1 MTKTNREHDAFNA
14 YLRFLESKGA
24 IAGSLAQRR
33 DLLLKLL
40 PLLADQ
46 PMDGNAYR
54 DQIEVALQHLERTGW
69 PAFLT
74 VAREYYY
81 FWASDIKSIA
91 AMHAGGGYDIVHLPD
106 RVPLEG
112 LESLWK
118 SIDQEKF
125 ELAETWPLKAYA
137 SALRDEGA
145 EKLVVETRCKL
156 VKLLMVRL
164 RTAGSGARDAH
175 SYRIAVDS
183 TIPLFALRETRLLF
197 LIVVREFYYFWIGD
211 PEAAGHIVLDA
222 QETES

>member
-1 MTKTNREHDAFNA
+1 MTQTNREQDAFNA
-14 YLRFLESKGA
+14 YLRLLESKGA
-24 IAGSLAQRR
+24 TPENLAQRR
-33 DLLLKLL
+33 GLLLQLVL
-40 PLLADQ
+40 LLAGQ

-54 DQIEVALQHLERTGW
+54 DQVENVLQQLDRTSW

-91 AMHAGGGYDIVHLPD
+91 AMHAGGGYDVAHLPD
-106 RVPLEG
+106 YVPLEG
-112 LESLWK
+112 LQSLWN

-145 EKLVVETRCKL
+145 DKPVVETRSKL
-156 VKLLMVRL
+156 VKLLLLRL
-164 RTAGSGARDAH
+164 RTGQAKEANL
-175 SYRIAVDS
+175 YRIAVD
-183 TIPLFALRETRLLF
+183 TTTPLFALKETRWLF

-211 PEAAGHIVLDA
+211 PEAASHIVLDA
-222 QETES
+222 PETES